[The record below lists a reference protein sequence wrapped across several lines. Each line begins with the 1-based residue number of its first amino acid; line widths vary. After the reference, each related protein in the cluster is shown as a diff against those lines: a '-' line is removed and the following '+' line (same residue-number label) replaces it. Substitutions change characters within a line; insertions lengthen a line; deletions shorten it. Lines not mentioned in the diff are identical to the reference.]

1 MFTKAE
7 IEIYD
12 LKFNDIIVTSEW
24 DHGDTGIGKNPYSLS
39 ELNDD

>member
-12 LKFNDIIVTSEW
+12 LKLNDIIVTSELEW
-24 DHGDTGIGKNPYSLS
+24 GD
-39 ELNDD
+39 EDDIWTTQD

>member
-12 LKFNDIIVTSEW
+12 LKLNDIIVTSQPDFE
-24 DHGDTGIGKNPYSLS
+24 DDAIFPGGKIISD
-39 ELNDD
+39 EE

>member
-12 LKFNDIIVTSEW
+12 LKFNDIIVTSPIDW
-24 DHGDTGIGKNPYSLS
+24 DDEDAIGNEDKKYPGLY
-39 ELNDD
+39 